1 MTDPDRP
8 NRPLKWVRR
17 RQQPEPDEGPE
28 PLSANVPGGAPP
40 HHRVLADACC
50 AALADWPVV
59 LLRLVARIDGQADLG
74 RHPAR
79 WVRRELV
86 ATVDDLLC
94 SCPGNRCTSD
104 RCRANRL
111 LGRHGKGPAPDGEAW
126 APFVIRAADTMQG
139 KISER
144 GSLTFELVLAG
155 QNSVAELPGLVRALQ
170 APREPRPHVARVTWS
185 AVHALRQRDGE
196 LVWRKVAPAAE
207 LPLMPLDRIT
217 RPVVRPGRL
226 TLSFLS
232 ATPMG
237 RQGEQGR
244 PTPDFSLVMDRLSRS
259 LGAWMGRTGHRGPRL
274 PVDDLLRAAG
284 AATLVA
290 DHSRV
295 LSLPGGLLG
304 AAGARSEGDDR
315 TESLLGSITWTGD
328 FRGLAPVLRAGHYLG
343 MGPGRQHGLGQISV
357 R

>member
-1 MTDPDRP
+1 
-8 NRPLKWVRR
+8 V
-17 RQQPEPDEGPE
+17 PEPDEGPQA
-28 PLSANVPGGAPP
+28 LTAAVPGGAPP
-40 HHRVLADACC
+40 HHQALAEACC

-59 LLRLVARIDGQADLG
+59 FLRVVVRIDGQADLG

-79 WVRRELV
+79 WIRRELT
-86 ATVDDLLC
+86 ATVDEALC
-94 SCPGNRCTSD
+94 GCPGNRCTSD
-104 RCRANRL
+104 GCRANRL
-111 LGRHGKGPAPDGEAW
+111 LGRHGKGPMPDGEAW

-155 QNSVAELPGLVRALQ
+155 HRSVEQLPSLVKALQ
-170 APREPRPHVARVTWS
+170 APREPRPHNPRVTWS

-196 LVWRKVAPAAE
+196 LVWRKVDPKE
-207 LPLMPLDRIT
+207 PPPLMPLDRLI

-237 RQGEQGR
+237 RQGEEGR
-244 PTPDFSLVMDRLSRS
+244 PTPAFSLVMDRLSRS

-274 PVDDLLRAAG
+274 PVDDLLRTAG
-284 AATLVA
+284 GVKLVA

-295 LSLPGGLLG
+295 LSLPAGLLG
-304 AAGARSEGDDR
+304 AAGSRGEDEGDDR
-315 TESLLGSITWTGD
+315 TTSLLGSITWTGD
-328 FRGLAPVLRAGHYLG
+328 FRGLAPVLRAAHYLG